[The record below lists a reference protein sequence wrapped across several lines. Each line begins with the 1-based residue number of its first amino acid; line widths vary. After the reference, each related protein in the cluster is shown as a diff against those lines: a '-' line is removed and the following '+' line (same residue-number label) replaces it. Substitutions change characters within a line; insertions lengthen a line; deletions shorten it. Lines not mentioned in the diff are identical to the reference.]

1 MVSQPSKGLLGLV
14 INRKVWERPERN
26 VSTSRAA
33 VHSDVDSRVLAHTL
47 VKLGGS
53 EQEFVRGEYWSF
65 NVVSKAFISSSRI
78 AVDRFEGIC
87 EWLIDDHSVA
97 RKIVEQGGHF
107 LEEKW
112 QIVFNPGGGASLADG
127 LIDRASLRLPAKS
140 LVPGIFELAK
150 AIFAEREFFRGQT
163 LHALNAVNGTLGVRI
178 KGPDGFNFVVK
189 PFDPIGCVVPHRE
202 EIQNRSSNGELSSF
216 SHGLNCAIGRA
227 L

>member
-14 INRKVWERPERN
+14 INRKVRERPERN
-26 VSTSRAA
+26 VGSSRAA
-33 VHSDVDSRVLAHTL
+33 IHSDVDPRVFAHAL

-53 EQEFVRGEYWSF
+53 EQELVRGEYWSL
-65 NVVSKAFISSSRI
+65 NVVSKTLVSSLRV
-78 AVDRFEGIC
+78 AADRCEGIC
-87 EWLIDDHSVA
+87 ERLIDDHRVA
-97 RKIVEQGGHF
+97 RDIVEQGGHF

-127 LIDRASLRLPAKS
+127 LIDRARFGLSAKS
-140 LVPGIFELAK
+140 LVPCIFKLAK
-150 AIFAEREFFRGQT
+150 AVFTEREFFRGQT

-202 EIQNRSSNGELSSF
+202 EIEYRSPNSELSSF
-216 SHGLNCAIGRA
+216 SHGLNGAIGRA